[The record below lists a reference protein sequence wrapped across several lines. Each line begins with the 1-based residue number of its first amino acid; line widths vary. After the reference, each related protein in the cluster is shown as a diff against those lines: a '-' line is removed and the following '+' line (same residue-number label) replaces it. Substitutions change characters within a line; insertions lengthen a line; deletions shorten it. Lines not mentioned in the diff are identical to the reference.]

1 MRVLQSAKCEI
12 IQARTWTLLARNVLC
27 CSCKYV
33 ENKMKTEADDE
44 DGGHID

>member
-1 MRVLQSAKCEI
+1 MSGAAIRRVRDYP
-12 IQARTWTLLARNVLC
+12 ARSWTLLARNVLC

-33 ENKMKTEADDE
+33 ENEMKTEADDE